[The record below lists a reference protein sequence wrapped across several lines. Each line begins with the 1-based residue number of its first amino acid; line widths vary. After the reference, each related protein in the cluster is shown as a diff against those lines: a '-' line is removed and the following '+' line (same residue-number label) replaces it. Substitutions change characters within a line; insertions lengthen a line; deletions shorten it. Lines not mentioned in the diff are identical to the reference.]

1 MSGSSR
7 MANSG
12 HNLNTNP
19 KVPALWVP
27 AGSNI
32 SGDMQCVEV
41 IGMVAKT
48 YISVLNIPFFSVK
61 QGGPQHAVVSPQIR
75 YKGKGLFEENFTD
88 PCTLIEKVVN
98 VVQLLSR

>member
-1 MSGSSR
+1 MYMLVSLLLRSLLLEITEPEIWHHMSGSSR

-61 QGGPQHAVVSPQIR
+61 
-75 YKGKGLFEENFTD
+75 
-88 PCTLIEKVVN
+88 
-98 VVQLLSR
+98 

>member
-1 MSGSSR
+1 

-32 SGDMQCVEV
+32 SGDMQCVEF

-48 YISVLNIPFFSVK
+48 YISVLNSPFFSVK
-61 QGGPQHAVVSPQIR
+61 
-75 YKGKGLFEENFTD
+75 
-88 PCTLIEKVVN
+88 
-98 VVQLLSR
+98 